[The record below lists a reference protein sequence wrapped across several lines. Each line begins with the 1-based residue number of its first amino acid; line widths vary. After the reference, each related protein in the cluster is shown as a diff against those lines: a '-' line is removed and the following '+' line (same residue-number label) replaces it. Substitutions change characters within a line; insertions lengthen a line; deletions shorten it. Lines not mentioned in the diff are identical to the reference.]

1 VSCCFRRVRKIA
13 KATISFVISVRPS
26 VYPFGCPHGT
36 TRLPQDGFS
45 CNIIFINSLKISP
58 EYWSTIKI
66 AQEWRMVHVKA
77 DIHLLSHLTQ
87 FFLQLKYRKY
97 WKSEETFYIE
107 YISFEICAVYEIMW
121 SNCFGHGR
129 PRMKI
134 WRMLIACWVP
144 NAKITRLVCVKI
156 YCFSTATT
164 VVRTRLNVT
173 LYIHCP
179 SCWAKYEYVD
189 GICCEKT
196 TTLFHF

>member
-26 VYPFGCPHGT
+26 VYPFGCQHGT

-45 CNIIFINSLKISP
+45 WNPIFINSLKTCS
-58 EYWSTIKI
+58 ENWFTIKI
-66 AQEWRMVHVKA
+66 AQEWRVHYVKA
-77 DIHLLSHLTQ
+77 DIHFLSYLAQ

-97 WKSEETFYIE
+97 RESKQTFYIE

-121 SNCFGHGR
+121 SNCSGHGR

-144 NAKITRLVCVKI
+144 NAKITRFVYVII

-164 VVRTRLNVT
+164 DVRTRLNVT
-173 LYIHCP
+173 LYIHWP
-179 SCWAKYEYVD
+179 SCWATYEYVG
-189 GICCEKT
+189 GICCETT